1 VYKFSLLLFLSV
13 ANFSFAQNLNHYFG
27 NIHSHSSYSDGN
39 KDSATSLMTKPIQNF
54 LYAKESLQ
62 TDFYGISE
70 HNHEGAGMKAA
81 YYFNQ
86 GLRDA
91 DSANIDG
98 EFIAMYGMEWGVISS
113 GGHILLYGFD
123 SLCGWDFGSSEIY
136 IPEAD
141 FTKLWKTINRKPGTF
156 AYLAHPQ
163 SGDYGGIFN
172 SPVNPIADSAIAGMA
187 MRSGPAFSTN
197 NTYSNPST
205 GTYLSRYNDALKRG
219 YHLGVGLDHDTH
231 NSVFDR
237 QSAGRLVVMSP
248 ILNRREIIEGIKRR
262 RIYSSDDWNVKVNFF
277 VDNLPMGSIIENSG
291 NAEIYINVND
301 PDAEQISSI
310 TIYYGVPGS
319 GSNPTVLTSINNSS
333 TLSYTHTLNNNSS
346 YYYYCYIVQA
356 DGDKIWTSPIWY
368 KRNDAVT
375 IVLPVANF
383 SNSAS
388 GCANYPISLQDSSI
402 NNPTSWWWHAPGAY
416 PEFSSLQNPSFVFPS
431 QGVFSVS
438 LTVFNQAGSSAT
450 VTKNINVINPPT
462 VTIDDVDTICKGAY
476 VNLVAQGAINYLWS
490 NSNITDSIYSV
501 NPGYT
506 TQYMV
511 KGFNNYC
518 FDTAI
523 VTVNVIQALATP
535 VISVSNDTLFS
546 SYNYGNQ
553 WYRSTLILPA
563 DTLSFFVP
571 TLPSVYRVQVTDSL
585 GCVSEYSPWRN
596 FQPSTLQERN
606 FEELFTVYPNPSD
619 GIFMISSKNFIG
631 EFYAII
637 LDLAGKQIYSA
648 TFENSGAQDFYKLDL
663 NGINKGF
670 YMLKLQVGNEV
681 YSTKIKVE

>member
-1 VYKFSLLLFLSV
+1 VHKQLIILLLFA
-13 ANFSFAQNLNHYFG
+13 ANNLFAQNLNHYFG

-91 DSANIDG
+91 DSATVEG

-172 SPVNPIADSAIAGMA
+172 SPANPTADSAIAGMA

-205 GTYLSRYNDALKRG
+205 GTYLNRYNDALKRG

-248 ILNRREIIEGIKRR
+248 ILNRTEIIEGIKRR
-262 RIYSSDDWNVKVNFF
+262 RIYSSDDWNTKVNFF
-277 VDNLPMGSIIENSG
+277 VNNLPMGSIIEDSG
-291 NAEIYINVND
+291 NPEIYVNVAD

-319 GSNPTVLTSINNSS
+319 GNNPTVLTSVNNSA
-333 TLSYTHTLNNNSS
+333 TLSYSHNISNNNN
-346 YYYYCYIVQA
+346 YYYYLYIVQA
-356 DGDKIWTSPIWY
+356 DGDKIWSSPIWY

-375 IVLPVANF
+375 VIVPTANF
-383 SNSAS
+383 SNSIS
-388 GCANYPISLQDSSI
+388 GCAKYAITLQDSSA
-402 NNPTSWWWHAPGAY
+402 NQPNSWWWHAPGAY

-431 QGVFSVS
+431 AGNYQVS
-438 LTVFNQAGSSAT
+438 LTVSNQAGTSAT

-462 VTIDDVDTICKGAY
+462 VTIDAVDTICKGSTA
-476 VNLVAQGAINYLWS
+476 NLTANGALNYLWINTS
-490 NSNITDSIYSV
+490 NTNSV
-501 NPGYT
+501 YT
-506 TQYMV
+506 VSPNFTSQYIV
-511 KGFNNYC
+511 KGFNEFCY
-518 FDTAI
+518 DTAI
-523 VTVNVIQALATP
+523 VTVNVVQVLATP
-535 VISVSNDTLFS
+535 IISVSNDTLFS
-546 SYNYGNQ
+546 SYNFGNQ
-553 WYRSTLILPA
+553 WYRSTLILPN
-563 DTLSFFVP
+563 DTLPYYVP
-571 TLPSVYRVQVTDSL
+571 TLSSVYRVQVTDSL
-585 GCVSEYSPWRN
+585 GCVSEFSPWRN
-596 FQPSTLQERN
+596 FQPNSILEYN
-606 FEELFTVYPNPSD
+606 FEDLFSIYPNPSK
-619 GIFMISSKNFIG
+619 GIFKLNYKNIIG
-631 EFYAII
+631 EFSATVV
-637 LDLAGKQIYSA
+637 DMSGKQIQSKRI
-648 TFENSGAQDFYKLDL
+648 ENSGVQDVVELDFT
-663 NGINKGF
+663 GIESGL
-670 YMLKLQVGNEV
+670 YMLQISVEDKL
-681 YSTKIKVE
+681 YTTKIKIE

>member
-1 VYKFSLLLFLSV
+1 VYKQLIILLLFA
-13 ANFSFAQNLNHYFG
+13 ANNLFAQNLNHYFG

-70 HNHEGAGMKAA
+70 HNHESAGMRSS

-86 GLRDA
+86 GLKDA
-91 DSANIDG
+91 DSTTIDG

-172 SPVNPIADSAIAGMA
+172 NPVNPTADSAIAGMA

-197 NTYSNPST
+197 DTYSNPSS
-205 GTYLSRYNDALKRG
+205 GTYLNRYNDALKRG

-248 ILNRREIIEGIKRR
+248 ILNRTEIIEGIKRR
-262 RIYSSDDWNVKVNFF
+262 RIYSSDDWNTKVNFF
-277 VDNLPMGSIIENSG
+277 VNNLPMGSIVENSG
-291 NAEIYINVND
+291 NAEIFIIVND

-319 GSNPTVLTSINNSS
+319 GSNPTVLSSANNSS
-333 TLSYTHTLNNNSS
+333 NLSYTHTINNNSS

-356 DGDKIWTSPIWY
+356 DGDKIWTSPVWY
-368 KRNDAVT
+368 KRNDNVT
-375 IVLPVANF
+375 TVLPVANF
-383 SNSAS
+383 SNSIS
-388 GCANYPISLQDSSI
+388 GCSSYPITLQDSSS
-402 NNPTSWWWHAPGAY
+402 NAPQSWWWHAPGAY
-416 PEFSSLQNPSFVFPS
+416 PEFSSLQNPNFIFPN
-431 QGVFSVS
+431 QGNYAVS
-438 LTVFNQAGSSAT
+438 LTVSNQAGTSAT

-462 VTIDDVDTICKGAY
+462 VTIDAIDTICKGSSA
-476 VNLVAQGAINYLWS
+476 NLTANGALNYLWLNTS
-490 NSNITDSIYSV
+490 NTNSV
-501 NPGYT
+501 YT
-506 TQYMV
+506 VSPNNTSQYIV
-511 KGFNNYC
+511 KGFNEFCY
-518 FDTAI
+518 DTAI
-523 VTVNVIQALATP
+523 VTVNVVQVLATP
-535 VISVSNDTLFS
+535 IISVSNDTLFS
-546 SYNYGNQ
+546 SYNFGNQ
-553 WYRSTLILPA
+553 WYRSTLILPN
-563 DTLSFFVP
+563 DTLPFYVP
-571 TLPSVYRVQVTDSL
+571 TLSSVYRVQVTDSL

-596 FQPSTLQERN
+596 FQPNSISEYA
-606 FEELFTVYPNPSD
+606 FDDLFSIYPNPSK
-619 GIFMISSKNFIG
+619 GIFKLNYKNIIG
-631 EFYAII
+631 EFSTTIVNMG
-637 LDLAGKQIYSA
+637 GKQIQSKRI
-648 TFENSGAQDFYKLDL
+648 ENSGVQDFVELDFTGIE
-663 NGINKGF
+663 NGL
-670 YMLKLQVGNEV
+670 YMLQISVEDKL
-681 YSTKIKVE
+681 YTTKIKIE

>member
-1 VYKFSLLLFLSV
+1 
-13 ANFSFAQNLNHYFG
+13 
-27 NIHSHSSYSDGN
+27 
-39 KDSATSLMTKPIQNF
+39 MTKPIQNF

-91 DSANIDG
+91 DSATIDG

-172 SPVNPIADSAIAGMA
+172 SPVNPTADSAIAGMA

-248 ILNRREIIEGIKRR
+248 ILNRTEIIEGIKRR
-262 RIYSSDDWNVKVNFF
+262 RIYSSDDWNVKVNLF
-277 VDNLPMGSIIENSG
+277 VNNLPMGSILENSG

-375 IVLPVANF
+375 TVLPVANF

-416 PEFSSLQNPSFVFPS
+416 PEFSSLQNPNFIFPN
-431 QGVFSVS
+431 QGNYAVS
-438 LTVFNQAGSSAT
+438 LTVYNQAGTSAT

-462 VTIDDVDTICKGAY
+462 VTIDAVDTICKGSSA
-476 VNLVAQGAINYLWS
+476 NLTASGALNYLWLNTS
-490 NSNITDSIYSV
+490 NTNSV
-501 NPGYT
+501 YT
-506 TQYMV
+506 VSPNFTSQYIV
-511 KGFNNYC
+511 KGFNEFCY
-518 FDTAI
+518 DTAI
-523 VTVNVIQALATP
+523 VTVNVVQVLATP
-535 VISVSNDTLFS
+535 IISVSNDTLFS
-546 SYNYGNQ
+546 SYNFGNQ

-563 DTLSFFVP
+563 DTFNYFVP

-596 FQPSTLQERN
+596 FQPSALQERN
-606 FEELFTVYPNPSD
+606 FEELFTLYPNPSD
-619 GIFMISSKNFIG
+619 GIFMISSKKLIG
-631 EFYAII
+631 EFYALLFDI
-637 LDLAGKQIYSA
+637 AGKQIYSE

-663 NGINKGF
+663 NGIDKGF
-670 YMLKLQVGNEV
+670 YMLQLQVGNEV
-681 YSTKIKVE
+681 YSTKIKIE